1 MLEGVGR
8 GKGMGMGGEGAS
20 RLPCLLAV
28 HCWASDDSNPCRA
41 PCTLSAIASL
51 CALPWGILFQSLPG
65 SSSLSADPCSNS
77 LSTMASMF
85 QSLPGSS
92 SLSAGRRWLLR
103 KDLPMFQSLPGSSS
117 LSATDEALAWLHQQM
132 SFQSLP
138 SSLHPF

>member
-92 SLSAGRRWLLR
+92 SLSA
-103 KDLPMFQSLPGSSS
+103 
-117 LSATDEALAWLHQQM
+117 TDEALAWLHQQM

>member
-65 SSSLSADPCSNS
+65 SSSLSA
-77 LSTMASMF
+77 
-85 QSLPGSS
+85 
-92 SLSAGRRWLLR
+92 GRRWLLR